1 MFTNSQ
7 NVSQL
12 FGSSVQYRIP
22 LFQRRYVWNEVEWEH
37 LWDNIVELS
46 TANQGHPQ
54 QNRKQHF
61 TGTIV
66 TREEAG
72 FVGSLPT
79 SEIIDGQQRLIT
91 FQIILCALR
100 EICVLHGY
108 MELANAAARYLLND
122 RFLVNEPDERYKLIP
137 TDFDRD
143 SFESLIDSKMRNY
156 SGHISEA
163 YVYFRNR
170 IVNYVGDDQEKVLS
184 DDQEKLLSLFN
195 CVLHD
200 FSFIHVRLSATD
212 EPAQIFES
220 LNASGR
226 RLSEFDY
233 LKNNLFLRL
242 GEGHRSDE
250 IYHLYWS
257 PFERDPFW
265 TTETLDRFLW
275 DFLIAKIGP
284 EAIASDGAF
293 DVYQRLYR
301 SPIEGIE
308 YEFSELNRYADVYK
322 MMNDPESRVGSRMQF
337 YVDYKVIGL
346 FPFILFIINEL
357 EVPDVSLDRIFDALE
372 SYIVRFLLCV
382 GQKQTK
388 SVDRINRFFSQVV
401 KKEIDFGL
409 ESLVKHLAESKGP
422 NKWPTD
428 RHVKSAL
435 RGAGVK
441 DRRLIS
447 YILYRIELIKRAN
460 SPLADTKLSLDHL
473 GIEHIMPTTWE
484 KTWPLPM
491 DIHDLHQAKRERDNS
506 VQSIGNLTL
515 ATANDNRDMG
525 NSPFPEKKF
534 LLQYSSIIMNREIS
548 LFDEWDV
555 AQIRER
561 EEDLFRCFCK
571 IWPSHMEF

>member
-1 MFTNSQ
+1 MFTNSV
-7 NVSQL
+7 NLEEL
-12 FGSSVQYRIP
+12 FGREGQYKIP

-37 LWDNIVELS
+37 LWADIVKLS
-46 TANQGHPQ
+46 NVNLDHPR
-54 QNRKQHF
+54 QNRRQHF

-66 TREEAG
+66 TREEAS

-100 EICVLHGY
+100 EICLLHDY
-108 MELANAAARYLLND
+108 MELENEAARYLLNGP
-122 RFLVNEPDERYKLIP
+122 FFANEPNGKYKLIP
-137 TDFDRD
+137 TNFDNA
-143 SFESLIDSKMRNY
+143 SFKSLIDGKMGNY
-156 SGHISEA
+156 RGPISAA
-163 YVYFRNR
+163 YVYFRDQ
-170 IVNYVGDDQEKVLS
+170 IVNYVGDDREKVLS
-184 DDQEKLLSLFN
+184 LFQ
-195 CVLHD
+195 CVLYD
-200 FSFIHVRLSATD
+200 FSFIHVVLSATD

-220 LNASGR
+220 LNTSGR
-226 RLSEFDY
+226 RLSEFDH
-233 LKNNLFLRL
+233 LKNSLFLRL
-242 GEGHRSDE
+242 GEGGQSDA
-250 IYHLYWS
+250 IYHDYWM
-257 PFERDPFW
+257 PFETDLFW
-265 TTETLDRFLW
+265 TAENLDRFLW

-301 SPIEGIE
+301 SPIESIE

-337 YVDYKVIGL
+337 YVDHKVIGL

-441 DRRLIS
+441 HRRLIS

-460 SPLADTKLSLDHL
+460 SPLADTKLSLEGL

>member
-1 MFTNSQ
+1 MLTNSL

-12 FGSSVQYRIP
+12 FMPSVQYRIP

-37 LWDNIVELS
+37 LWADIVELS
-46 TANQGHPQ
+46 IANQGHPQ
-54 QNRKQHF
+54 QNRRQHF

-66 TREEAG
+66 TREVAG

-100 EICVLHGY
+100 EICVSHNY
-108 MELANAAARYLLND
+108 MELADEAAHYLLNG
-122 RFLVNEPDERYKLIP
+122 RLFTNEPDGSYKLIP
-137 TDFDRD
+137 TDFDRA
-143 SFESLIDSKMRNY
+143 SFESLIDGKMGNY

-163 YVYFRNR
+163 YVYFSNQ
-170 IVNYVGDDQEKVLS
+170 IVNYVGDDREKVLF
-184 DDQEKLLSLFN
+184 LFN

-212 EPAQIFES
+212 EPGQIFES

-226 RLSEFDY
+226 RLSEFDH
-233 LKNNLFLRL
+233 LKNSLFLRL
-242 GEGHRSDE
+242 GEGSQSDA
-250 IYHLYWS
+250 IYHRYWS
-257 PFERDPFW
+257 PFEIDPFW
-265 TTETLDRFLW
+265 TAETLDRFLW
-275 DFLIAKIGP
+275 DFLIAKMGP
-284 EAIASDGAF
+284 EYLVSDDAF

-301 SPIEGIE
+301 PSLGFNLDIKDIEN
-308 YEFSELNRYADVYK
+308 EFAELNRYADVYK

-337 YVDYKVIGL
+337 YVDHKFIGL
-346 FPFILFIINEL
+346 FSFILFIINEL
-357 EVPDVSLDRIFDALE
+357 KLPDVSLDRIFDVLE
-372 SYIVRFLLCV
+372 SYIVRCLLCI

-388 SVDRINRFFSQVV
+388 YVDRINIFFSQVV
-401 KKEIDFGL
+401 KGEIDFGL
-409 ESLVKHLAESKGP
+409 ESLVKHLSESGGP
-422 NKWPTD
+422 NRWPTD
-428 RHVKSAL
+428 QHVKSAL
-435 RGAGVK
+435 RETGVK
-441 DRRLIS
+441 HRRLIS
-447 YILYRIELIKRAN
+447 YILYRIELTKRAN
-460 SPLADTKLSLDHL
+460 SPLAYTKLSLDGL
-473 GIEHIMPTTWE
+473 GIEHIMPTSWE

-491 DIHDLHQAKRERDNS
+491 DIYDLHQAKRERNNS

-515 ATANDNRDMG
+515 ATANYNTDMG
-525 NSPFPEKKF
+525 NCPFSEKKV
-534 LLQYSSIIMNREIS
+534 LLRDSSLIMNREIF